1 MSAAAAA
8 VLALSSALLVLA
20 AAFFYAAHAAARR
33 CRRCGLTERLCECA
47 PVEVGSDGRCE
58 CDCVD
63 KCPLRKTGSSPR
75 CTESELQEAGVP
87 TVRREV

>member
-33 CRRCGLTERLCECA
+33 CRRCGLPEMECECA
-47 PVEVGSDGRCE
+47 PVKVGLDGRCD
-58 CDCVD
+58 CDCAD
-63 KCPLRKTGSSPR
+63 ICLLGRTGSSPR

-87 TVRREV
+87 TVRREA